1 MNILEAY
8 ACGKAVIASK
18 VGGLKDLVINGE
30 TGLLFEP
37 ENVKQLAESIFNL
50 LNGNEV
56 AKKMGQK
63 GKNFVRGN
71 FAIEGVVAKLEKV
84 YREAL
89 ER

>member
-1 MNILEAY
+1 
-8 ACGKAVIASK
+8 
-18 VGGLKDLVINGE
+18 
-30 TGLLFEP
+30 
-37 ENVKQLAESIFNL
+37 
-50 LNGNEV
+50 
-56 AKKMGQK
+56 MGQK